1 MKNGLEYCT
10 NSLMW
15 YFGKEK
21 GTLLGKMSQ
30 KKTIYEIL
38 TALRKWCSFKVLTTM
53 KTKVY
58 ILKVLSTLSIHLQH
72 FILTV
77 VFMYCYHGYIPLLES
92 LICLLTTEPL
102 FSMNQFHS
110 FSALLLSA
118 FYLQPLP
125 LKYTKSKFYK
135 YLLWVMQPS
144 NAKICTFFNVWFLI
158 SIYS

>member
-1 MKNGLEYCT
+1 MVSSIVQIHWCGI
-10 NSLMW
+10 
-15 YFGKEK
+15 
-21 GTLLGKMSQ
+21 LGKKNEHYWVKWVR
-30 KKTIYEIL
+30 KKTISEIL

-53 KTKVY
+53 KTKVCIY
-58 ILKVLSTLSIHLQH
+58 ILIVLSTLSIHVQH
-72 FILTV
+72 FFLTV

-110 FSALLLSA
+110 FSVLLLSA

-125 LKYTKSKFYK
+125 LKYTKSKLYQ